1 MANDIT
7 IVVTAKDMATKAIKG
22 MGDALDN
29 LKSAVF
35 SVQGALGGLT
45 IGAIAG
51 GLLDTATSFENL
63 ELSLETITG
72 SSAKAKEAMAWI
84 TEFTAQTPYELE
96 EVANAFKK
104 LSAYGLEPTK
114 YLKTLG
120 DTASSMGKSL
130 DEAVE
135 AFADAA
141 TGEFERLKEFG
152 VRAKTEGDKVTFSW
166 MQNGQQ
172 MQKTVAKTGAAIT
185 ESLGQIFDDRYAGG
199 MERLAKG
206 WTGMWSNLKD
216 QVSLFAKAVMDS
228 GVFDYLKDRLSETL
242 DLLTRM
248 TQDGS
253 LKEMAQDIG
262 GQLVTSLDSLWTS
275 LKKLIALW
283 DSMPNGTSAA
293 VGMGILG
300 GLLFGP
306 AGAAVLG
313 GGTALIQ
320 ALTQSIDGLKRAMP
334 GGDVSFWDYMWSDR
348 QELETLLDQADKER
362 VAKTEAMYA
371 QMDALDKQR
380 TANLEASY
388 KDARLRSASLDRDRA
403 QELMRRGIG
412 KQRDLDVTQA
422 NVDDIVAQID
432 QQKATL
438 NDLGAQLNIAK
449 YDLEQTV
456 VYAPSDGHVVQ
467 LALRCQ

>member
-29 LKSAVF
+29 LKSTVF

-51 GLLDTATSFENL
+51 GLLDTASSFENL

-248 TQDGS
+248 AQDGS
-253 LKEMAQDIG
+253 LKELAQDIG
-262 GQLVTSLDSLWTS
+262 GRLVGALDTLWTS
-275 LKKLIALW
+275 LTKLIALW
-283 DSMPNGTSAA
+283 DSLPSGTGAA

-300 GLLFGP
+300 NLLFGP
-306 AGAAVLG
+306 A
-313 GGTALIQ
+313 
-320 ALTQSIDGLKRAMP
+320 
-334 GGDVSFWDYMWSDR
+334 
-348 QELETLLDQADKER
+348 
-362 VAKTEAMYA
+362 
-371 QMDALDKQR
+371 DA
-380 TANLEASY
+380 
-388 KDARLRSASLDRDRA
+388 
-403 QELMRRGIG
+403 
-412 KQRDLDVTQA
+412 
-422 NVDDIVAQID
+422 
-432 QQKATL
+432 
-438 NDLGAQLNIAK
+438 
-449 YDLEQTV
+449 
-456 VYAPSDGHVVQ
+456 
-467 LALRCQ
+467 